1 MEQLDSIL
9 EAQDNLKKNLQRMA
23 EKLDKGRGTEIAV
36 EQGNNSPPGPDG
48 ERGPEGRKGR
58 SGKAGIMGPQVWLRV
73 NSFLFFCSPPSFLLS
88 SSLFCLGLNFSA
100 YSGPEGQK
108 GHFRHE
114 GL

>member
-1 MEQLDSIL
+1 VEQLDSIL

-58 SGKAGIMGPQVWLRV
+58 SGIAGIMGPQVWLLV
-73 NSFLFFCSPPSFLLS
+73 NSFLFFCSPPSFLLPLWARPK
-88 SSLFCLGLNFSA
+88 LFGVCRA
-100 YSGPEGQK
+100 RRAK
-108 GHFRHE
+108 GAFQA
-114 GL
+114 